1 MSHYLRIPSSR
12 ANVIAEVG
20 KILVSEVQA
29 LCSDSFQSV
38 LRSKDVNDLK
48 TFTWDRVLSEAQDCA
63 PTLLQ
68 LLESCTRPASGGL
81 PKPNRKAI
89 IGLCICILCRYRRPS
104 MSLFQKIISLILYS
118 GHSAKQVSCVLR
130 DIYIYG
136 C

>member
-12 ANVIAEVG
+12 ANVIADVG

-29 LCSDSFQSV
+29 LYSDSFQSV

-48 TFTWDRVLSEAQDCA
+48 LGEAQDSA

-118 GHSAKQVSCVLR
+118 GHSAKQVSCVLG